1 MGSKKQRLATAAAGA
16 AAAAETSASPGMR
29 PSRPS
34 ADAQSKW
41 RESELAAARTHPGGG
56 HHGAPQVYWFR
67 RVRRVEKVERIPN
80 SGERDVTT

>member
-1 MGSKKQRLATAAAGA
+1 
-16 AAAAETSASPGMR
+16 MR

-34 ADAQSKW
+34 ADARSKW

-80 SGERDVTT
+80 WGEGDVTTQAAEAQWIAVGCGSGELNC